1 MSFQNPVKKYP
12 SLEQVD
18 GAGILKV
25 VVTNPSTLD
34 YTSIL
39 ESIDDKLDDLALIK
53 GQLTTANST
62 LTSINGDTT
71 AIKGD
76 TSNILTQVTTTN
88 TKLEDVKTKLDSQI
102 TLLGDL
108 KTELQ
113 SANTKLDTANATL
126 NTISTDITLIK
137 ADIATIKAD
146 IATIKSDVAT
156 IKADTA
162 AIKTAVQSIDTK
174 LDTVNS
180 NLDSI
185 ETKLD
190 TIHSDLSGI
199 TTILEDIKAELDIEL
214 VYTSATKVNNGTAN
228 FYSRE
233 KIEWDSETQTEISRT
248 IEFSTDGFTWTDGEP
263 AGTLEIGWM
272 AVDTTTDLLDK
283 LDDVIAA
290 INDTS
295 DAEQLLLNSI
305 DTKLNDLSLIKAELV
320 TANATLT
327 SIEGDTSAI
336 QTNTGDIL
344 TQVTTSN
351 TKLEDVKTKLDTQIT
366 LLGDL
371 KTELIDAN
379 VSLDTANA
387 TLTTISNDVA
397 TVKTD
402 IALIKVDI
410 AAIKTSVAAI
420 EADTEEIKVA
430 VQSIDTKLTTVNSNL
445 DSIETKLD
453 TINTTLQTEFDQT
466 QVALGEVKDAVLATQ
481 DTFQIVDCAGA
492 SVGEPETVQKTIV
505 LNKVIS
511 SICNTTDI
519 SDPIVAAI
527 EAQSSASAVG
537 KVHDLLQTPA
547 MAVGDTVTITA
558 NKFTTVSLLAVK
570 GEFTVENQSNDFS
583 ADITLSSGSILTAIE
598 ISEDGNGT
606 ASGSTSVPQGF
617 DTRSNAND
625 LDKAGNSY
633 LITAVRAG
641 SVLQLD
647 LYK

>member
-1 MSFQNPVKKYP
+1 MSFQNPIKKYP

-39 ESIDDKLDDLALIK
+39 TSIDDKLDDLALIK

-102 TLLGDL
+102 VLLGDL

-126 NTISTDITLIK
+126 NTISADIALIK
-137 ADIATIKAD
+137 ADVATIKAD
-146 IATIKSDVAT
+146 VATIKADVAT

-185 ETKLD
+185 EGKLD
-190 TIHSDLSGI
+190 TLHTDLAGI
-199 TTILEDIKAELDIEL
+199 TTILQDIKDELDIEL
-214 VYTSATKVNNGTAN
+214 IYTAATKVNNSTAN

-248 IEFSTDGFTWTDGEP
+248 LEYSTDGSSWSATVP
-263 AGTLEIGWM
+263 SGTLVIGWM

-295 DAEQLLLNSI
+295 DAEQLLLTSI

-320 TANATLT
+320 TANTTLT
-327 SIEGDTSAI
+327 SIGGDISVIRSNSA
-336 QTNTGDIL
+336 DIL
-344 TQVTTSN
+344 TQVTTAN
-351 TKLEDVKTKLDTQIT
+351 GNLDDIKTKLDSQIT

-379 VSLDTANA
+379 TSLDTANA

-397 TVKTD
+397 TIKTD
-402 IALIKVDI
+402 IATVKADI
-410 AAIKTSVAAI
+410 ATIKTSVAAI

-466 QVALGEVKDAVLATQ
+466 QAKLDEVVTALEFAQ
-481 DTFQIVDCAGA
+481 DTFQVEDCDGNP
-492 SVGEPETVQKTIV
+492 VGTEQNV
-505 LNKVIS
+505 LKVLQLGKQTAN
-511 SICNTTDI
+511 ICNTADI

-527 EAQSSASAVG
+527 EAQTTASAVG
-537 KVHDLLQTPA
+537 KLHDLIQTPA
-547 MAVGDTVTITA
+547 MAIGDTLTISA

-570 GEFTVENQSNDFS
+570 GEFTVTNSANDFS
-583 ADITLSSGSILTAIE
+583 GDLTLSSGSLVTSIE
-598 ISEDGNGT
+598 ISEDGEGT

>member
-1 MSFQNPVKKYP
+1 MSFQNPIKKYP

-18 GAGILKV
+18 GSGILKV

-39 ESIDDKLDDLALIK
+39 TSIDDKLDDLALIK

-88 TKLEDVKTKLDSQI
+88 TKLDEVKTKLDSQI
-102 TLLGDL
+102 VLLGDL

-126 NTISTDITLIK
+126 NTISADIALIK
-137 ADIATIKAD
+137 ADVATIKAD
-146 IATIKSDVAT
+146 VATIKADVAT

-185 ETKLD
+185 EGKLD
-190 TIHSDLSGI
+190 TLHTDLVGI
-199 TTILEDIKAELDIEL
+199 KGTLDDIKAELDVEL
-214 VYTSATKVNNGTAN
+214 VYTAATKVNNSTAN

-233 KIEWDSETQTEISRT
+233 KILFDSETNAEISRVT
-248 IEFSTDGFTWTDGEP
+248 EFSTDGSSWTTTVP
-263 AGTLEIGWM
+263 SGTLVIGWM

-295 DAEQLLLNSI
+295 DAEQLLLTSI

-344 TQVTTSN
+344 TQVTTAN
-351 TKLEDVKTKLDTQIT
+351 TNLGDIKTKLDTQIT

-379 VSLDTANA
+379 TSLDTANA

-397 TVKTD
+397 TIKTD
-402 IALIKVDI
+402 IATVKADI
-410 AAIKTSVAAI
+410 ATIKTSVAAI

-466 QVALGEVKDAVLATQ
+466 QAKLDEVVTALEFAQ
-481 DTFQIVDCAGA
+481 DTFQVEDCDGNPVGTPQNVLKVLQVGKQTA
-492 SVGEPETVQKTIV
+492 SV
-505 LNKVIS
+505 
-511 SICNTTDI
+511 CNTADI

-527 EAQSSASAVG
+527 EAQTTASAVG
-537 KVHDLLQTPA
+537 KLHDLIQTPA
-547 MAVGDTVTITA
+547 MAIGDTLTISA

-570 GEFTVENQSNDFS
+570 GEFTVTNSANDFS
-583 ADITLSSGSILTAIE
+583 GDLTLSSGSLVTSIE
-598 ISEDGNGT
+598 ISEDGVGT

-633 LITAVRAG
+633 VITAVRAG